1 MSSRCASVV
10 IGDPSAVFL
19 SGLAS
24 VLKPTQGFRVT
35 AQCTDEQACLQA
47 IRELSPDFALLD
59 ASLVSLSRF
68 GLLRELSEAQVRTR
82 IIVFAPCA
90 GKVQALAASLP
101 GSCRVVPKEITV
113 QNLLRCMRLRAAGRV
128 YPPVGPIEPTGA
140 PKGDVKDYRL
150 AAPVTAREQEIIG
163 LVSQGLSNKEIGR
176 ELDLSAGTVKIH
188 LHRIYQKLAIHNRT
202 ILAVHTAHGEG
213 QGPATHGTSM
223 AAERP
228 PFRAYRPPS

>member
-1 MSSRCASVV
+1 MPLRRASVV

-19 SGLAS
+19 SWLAS
-24 VLKPTQGFRVT
+24 VLKPTHGFFVV
-35 AQCTDEQACLQA
+35 AQCSEEQACLQA
-47 IRELSPDFALLD
+47 IRELAPDFALLD

-68 GLLRELSEAQVRTR
+68 GLLRELSEAQARTR

-101 GSCRVVPKEITV
+101 GCCRVVPKEITV
-113 QNLLRCMRLRAAGRV
+113 QNLLRCMRLRVTRKAFL
-128 YPPVGPIEPTGA
+128 PTESIESR
-140 PKGDVKDYRL
+140 GDVKHDRL
-150 AAPVTAREQEIIG
+150 AAPVTAREQEVIE

-202 ILAVHTAHGEG
+202 VLAVHKTHAETSD
-213 QGPATHGTSM
+213 QPPQAHGTSM
-223 AAERP
+223 TEERP
-228 PFRAYRPPS
+228 PFRPYRPPS